1 MKNTFY
7 CFSFLLLG
15 LLACNND
22 DRQTA
27 SGTSDSDI
35 NAARYFI
42 QAALVG
48 DFEKAKTFMV
58 NDSLNHEDLNAI
70 ERLNERLT
78 KEEKEKYQE
87 ASIRIHQNRK
97 LNDSTSMIYYSNSYR
112 NETDSLKVIK
122 ANGKWLVDFKYFF
135 HKTDSLP

>member
-1 MKNTFY
+1 MQKIIF
-7 CFSFLLLG
+7 CLSFLVLG

-22 DRQTA
+22 DRSAA

-35 NAARYFI
+35 DAARNFI

-48 DFEKAKTFMV
+48 DFKKAKTFMV

-70 ERLNERLT
+70 ERLNEKLT
-78 KEEKEKYQE
+78 KEEKEKYQT
-87 ASIRIHQNRK
+87 ASIRIHQDRK

-112 NETDSLKVIK
+112 NQTDSLKVIK
-122 ANGKWLVDFKYFF
+122 TDGKWLVDFKYFF

>member
-1 MKNTFY
+1 MQKMMF
-7 CFSFLLLG
+7 FFAFLVLT

-22 DRQTA
+22 ERGTG

-35 NAARYFI
+35 DAARNFI

-48 DFEKAKTFMV
+48 DFKKAKNFMV
-58 NDSLNHEDLNAI
+58 DDSLNHEDLNAI
-70 ERLNERLT
+70 ERLNEKMT

-122 ANGKWLVDFKYFF
+122 TDGQWLVDFKYFF

>member
-1 MKNTFY
+1 MQKIMY
-7 CFSFLLLG
+7 CLSLLVFG
-15 LLACNND
+15 LLACNSD
-22 DRQTA
+22 ERGAA

-35 NAARYFI
+35 DAARNFI

-48 DFEKAKTFMV
+48 DFQRAKAFMI

-70 ERLNERLT
+70 QRLNERLT

-97 LNDSTSMIYYSNSYR
+97 INDSTSVIYYSNSYR
-112 NETDSLKVIK
+112 NKTDSLKVIK
-122 ANGKWLVDFKYFF
+122 ANGQWLVDFKYIF

>member
-1 MKNTFY
+1 MQKKMY
-7 CFSFLLLG
+7 G
-15 LLACNND
+15 LLFLVFGLLSCNSND
-22 DRQTA
+22 RGTA

-35 NAARYFI
+35 DAARNFI

-48 DFEKAKTFMV
+48 DFQRAKTFMI

-70 ERLNERLT
+70 QRLNERLT

-97 LNDSTSMIYYSNSYR
+97 INDSTSVIYYSNSYR
-112 NETDSLKVIK
+112 NKTDSLKVIK
-122 ANGKWLVDFKYFF
+122 ANGQWLVDFKYIF